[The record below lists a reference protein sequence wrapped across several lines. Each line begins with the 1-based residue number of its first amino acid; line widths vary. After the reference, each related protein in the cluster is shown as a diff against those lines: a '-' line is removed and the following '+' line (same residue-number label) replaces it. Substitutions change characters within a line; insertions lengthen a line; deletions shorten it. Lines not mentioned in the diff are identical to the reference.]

1 MLKELK
7 EEVTQMESTELHSKT
22 YAVLLQN
29 LKAEISSARIRAH
42 LSVNKEMINLYWNI
56 GNQILERQKQ
66 EGWGGKVI
74 ESISKDLRSV
84 FPEMKGLSARNLKYM
99 RKFADEYK
107 DNPFVQE
114 VLAQITWYHNITLL
128 EKIQDYDERLWYVNE
143 TIKNGWSR
151 NVMVIQIQTNL
162 YKRYGKK

>member
-1 MLKELK
+1 M
-7 EEVTQMESTELHSKT
+7 TTELHNKT
-22 YAVLLQN
+22 YAALLQN
-29 LKAEISSARIRAH
+29 LKAEISQARIRAH
-42 LSVNKEMINLYWNI
+42 LSVNKEMINLYWNV

-66 EGWGGKVI
+66 EGWGSKVI
-74 ESISKDLRSV
+74 ENISKDLRSE

-99 RKFADEYK
+99 RKFADEYR

-162 YKRYGKK
+162 YARDGKSTNNFHSTLPSP